1 MRTRGLVALTALSAS
16 VVLAVPA
23 MAVPPTTEQQTIDG
37 DAAAAYSGLT
47 TAAGWP
53 RVVRTD
59 LAPAQADRA
68 KRRRSLSYF
77 AQLTDF
83 QLADEE
89 SPKRVEFLDIA
100 GTPFTA
106 AWRPQEALA
115 PFIIDQAIRQVDS
128 FAGASP
134 VTGKANSRARMDLAI
149 TTGDSADNKQRNEVK
164 WTVKLLEGGT
174 LNPNSGVESLC
185 PSGLLQPGEAAR
197 YTGVQDYDDYPATD
211 AFYDPD
217 VPTGRWAAWPRYPG
231 LMDRA
236 QQPFSAA
243 GLNVPSYVA
252 FGNHDGLTQGNAA
265 ENAGYETIAT
275 GCVKPFAPVPLADL
289 QPAFLAAN
297 PQQVGAV
304 PPDPDAPGGQRRPV
318 PRAAC
323 DRRPGRRARLRAT
336 SIPRR
341 RRPPATRPTTT
352 RSRRARASASSRST
366 PSPRPAC
373 RVPRADGNIDNP
385 QFQWIAGQL
394 AAAEAADELVILFGH
409 HPIRS
414 LTADLPDELAPPC
427 TINDLHGHDVNPG
440 CDGDPRDSQPI
451 HLGADLEALLLAHPN
466 VIAYVA
472 GHTHEHK
479 ITPFS
484 NGAGGG
490 FWGIETS
497 SEIDWPIQSRLLE
510 VMDNKDGTLSIF
522 GTLIDHGG
530 SLATPPSG
538 TSAAL
543 MGPSTLASIGREL
556 SFNDPQNGGG
566 TGVGTPRRPQRRAAA
581 AATRA
586 STRVGIGRRRTDGR
600 RRRRS
605 HAPNSASERTVAGR
619 RSRAAAPAIRARPG
633 ATS

>member
-1 MRTRGLVALTALSAS
+1 VRTRGLVALS
-16 VVLAVPA
+16 VPLVVGVLAA
-23 MAVPPTTEQQTIDG
+23 SAAALPPTTEQQTIDG

-68 KRRRSLSYF
+68 KRRRSLTYF

-89 SPKRVEFLDIA
+89 SPKRVEFLDA
-100 GTPFTA
+100 DGTPFTA
-106 AWRPQEALA
+106 AWRPQEALE
-115 PFIIDQAIRQVDS
+115 PFIIDQAIRQIDA

-134 VTGKANSRARMDLAI
+134 VTGKGNTRAHMDLAL

-164 WTVKLLEGGT
+164 WVVKLLEGGT
-174 LNPNSGVESLC
+174 LDPNSGVESLC
-185 PSGLLQPGEAAR
+185 PSGLIRPGEAAK
-197 YTGVQDYDDYPATD
+197 YTGVQDYSDYQATD
-211 AFYDPD
+211 TFYDPNS
-217 VPTGRWAAWPRYPG
+217 PTGRWSAWPRYPG

-236 QQPFSAA
+236 QQPFTTL

-265 ENAGYETIAT
+265 ENAGFEAVAT

-289 QPAFLAAN
+289 QPEFLASTS
-297 PQQVGAV
+297 QQVVAV
-304 PPDPDAPGGQRRPV
+304 PPDPDRQTVDDAQYRALHATGHQADEHGFADIDPAEDQASDGAANYYSFSPKPGIRFISIDTVSEAGV
-318 PRAAC
+318 P
-323 DRRPGRRARLRAT
+323 G
-336 SIPRR
+336 
-341 RRPPATRPTTT
+341 
-352 RSRRARASASSRST
+352 
-366 PSPRPAC
+366 PS
-373 RVPRADGNIDNP
+373 ADGNIDNP
-385 QFQWIAGQL
+385 QFQWLARQL
-394 AAAEAADELVILFGH
+394 EAADAAHELVILFGH

-427 TINDLHGHDVNPG
+427 TITGIYGHDVNPG
-440 CDGDPRDSQPI
+440 CDKDPRDSQPI
-451 HLGADLEALLLAHPN
+451 HLGPDLQALLLAHPS

-479 ITPFS
+479 ITPF
-484 NGAGGG
+484 ARPEGGG

-530 SLATPPSG
+530 SIATPPSG
-538 TSAAL
+538 TSASL
-543 MGPSTLASIGREL
+543 MSPSTLASIGREL
-556 SFNDPQNGGG
+556 SYNDPQAGAGY
-566 TGVGTPRRPQRRAAA
+566 GVGTPQDRNVELLLPDPR
-581 AATRA
+581 
-586 STRVGIGRRRTDGR
+586 
-600 RRRRS
+600 
-605 HAPNSASERTVAGR
+605 
-619 RSRAAAPAIRARPG
+619 
-633 ATS
+633 